1 MNVFCQG
8 YKKIKINSSSSFQE
22 VFSSLIGFTQTNSND
37 QTGPLNWV
45 WGLVPFGS
53 VYITDCTNSQSEKSA
68 VSILF
73 VISI

>member
-45 WGLVPFGS
+45 WCLL
-53 VYITDCTNSQSEKSA
+53 DLCTSLTALTVSLRSLQS
-68 VSILF
+68 LF
-73 VISI
+73 YL